1 MYNKTT
7 KRYYFM
13 APIHHDD
20 EVFRQKRR
28 PKNPIKFKITLNEEQ
43 KEAKAKIL
51 NNTVTL
57 LAGSAGSGKTLLA
70 CQIALEKLFMRE
82 IDKIVI
88 TRPTVSKEEIGFLPG
103 DLREKM
109 DPWVQPIYQNMFALY
124 DKEKIEKYISDGAIE
139 IVPVSFMRGRTFLD
153 SVVIVDEAQ
162 NVTHEQMQMIVT
174 RIGLRSQMIICGDD
188 HQVDLKSKRDSGFRF
203 LYSAARRIKNMLGI
217 SLKTNHRD
225 AIVEDLINLY
235 DEAEKQ
241 GLNLGTSGSSNK
253 RK

>member
-1 MYNKTT
+1 
-7 KRYYFM
+7 M
-13 APIHHDD
+13 AQKHHDD
-20 EVFRQKRR
+20 EVFREKRK
-28 PKNPIKFKITLNEEQ
+28 PKTPIKFKITLNEEQ

-51 NNTVTL
+51 KSTITL

-82 IDKIVI
+82 CDKIII

-109 DPWVQPIYQNMFALY
+109 DPWVQPIYQNMYALY
-124 DKEKIEKYISDGAIE
+124 DKVKIEKLISDGAIE
-139 IVPVSFMRGRTFLD
+139 IVPISFMRGRTFLD

-174 RIGLRSQMIICGDD
+174 RIGLRSKMIVCGDD

-203 LYSAARRIKNMLGI
+203 LYTAARKIKNMVGI
-217 SLKTNHRD
+217 SLVTNHRD
-225 AIVEDLINLY
+225 PIVEDLINLY
-235 DEAEKQ
+235 DEAEEN
-241 GLNLGTSGSSNK
+241 GLDLGTSGSSNK

>member
-1 MYNKTT
+1 
-7 KRYYFM
+7 M
-13 APIHHDD
+13 ATNHHND

-43 KEAKAKIL
+43 KEAKSKIL
-51 NNTVTL
+51 TSTVTL

-82 IDKIVI
+82 IEKIII

-103 DLREKM
+103 DLRENM

-124 DKEKIEKYISDGAIE
+124 DKEKIEKLISEGQIE

-174 RIGLRSQMIICGDD
+174 RIGLRSKLIICGDD
-188 HQVDLKSKRDSGFRF
+188 HQVDLKSKRESGFKF
-203 LYSAARRIKNMLGI
+203 LYSASRKIKNMCGI

-225 AIVEDLINLY
+225 PIVEDLINLY
-235 DEAEKQ
+235 DEAEEQ
-241 GLNLGTSGSSNK
+241 GINLGTSGSTK
-253 RK
+253 RRK

>member
-1 MYNKTT
+1 
-7 KRYYFM
+7 M
-13 APIHHDD
+13 AANHHND
-20 EVFRQKRR
+20 EVFREKRK

-51 NNTVTL
+51 ENTVTL
-57 LAGSAGSGKTLLA
+57 LGGSAGSGKTLLA

-82 IDKIVI
+82 IEKII
-88 TRPTVSKEEIGFLPG
+88 IARPTVSKEEIGFLPG

-124 DKEKIEKYISDGAIE
+124 DKVKIEVLIQDGKIE

-174 RIGLRSQMIICGDD
+174 RLGLRSKMIVCGDD
-188 HQVDLKSKRDSGFRF
+188 HQVDLKSKKDSGFRF
-203 LYSAARRIKNMLGI
+203 LYSAARKIKNMCGI

-225 AIVEDLINLY
+225 PIVEDLINLY
-235 DEAEKQ
+235 DDAEEK
-241 GLNLGTSGSSNK
+241 GINLGTSGSSGK
-253 RK
+253 YK

>member
-1 MYNKTT
+1 
-7 KRYYFM
+7 M
-13 APIHHDD
+13 AQKHHDD
-20 EVFRQKRR
+20 EVFREKRK
-28 PKNPIKFKITLNEEQ
+28 PKTPIKFKITLNEEQ

-51 NNTVTL
+51 KSTITL
-57 LAGSAGSGKTLLA
+57 LTGSAGSGKTLLA

-82 IDKIVI
+82 CDKIII

-109 DPWVQPIYQNMFALY
+109 DPWVQPIYQNMYALY
-124 DKEKIEKYISDGAIE
+124 DKVKIEKLISDGAIE

-174 RIGLRSQMIICGDD
+174 RIGLRSKMIVCGDD

-203 LYSAARRIKNMLGI
+203 LYTAARKIKNMVGI
-217 SLKTNHRD
+217 SLVTNHRD
-225 AIVEDLINLY
+225 PIVEDLINLY
-235 DEAEKQ
+235 DEAEEN
-241 GLNLGTSGSSNK
+241 GLDLGTSGSSKK